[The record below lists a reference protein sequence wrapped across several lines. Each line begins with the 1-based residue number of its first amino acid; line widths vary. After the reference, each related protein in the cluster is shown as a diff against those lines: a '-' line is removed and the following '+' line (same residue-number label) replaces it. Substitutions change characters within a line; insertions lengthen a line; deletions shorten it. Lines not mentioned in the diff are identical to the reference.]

1 MIIKQFDR
9 DILNWQTFWDQYYSS
24 VHVKTNI
31 SETDKFTYLKSLL
44 SESAFETISGLT
56 LTSGNYVEAIKLLQ
70 NRYGNHQALINA
82 YMDKFVQLEA
92 ITKSSDITR
101 LRKVYNQIETGIRN
115 LKTFD
120 VHPESY
126 GSLLVPVLSTKLP
139 GDVRT
144 LFARTFN
151 HGKWD
156 LTEMMEIFKKKFEA
170 KECAFATINYKSRDK
185 NNSQF
190 TSSALFNNSEKNLCI
205 FCGGTHTSSKF
216 RKVSN
221 PKARKDILFKNKVC
235 FTCFLQ
241 GHFSS
246 RCTSPYRCTK
256 CEGRHHIS
264 ICLKDTMDQPSQKS
278 SNHSFSNSS
287 SHSAQ
292 NLPSH
297 YTQIASDQASRNS
310 STHVPHH
317 SSTSLSQTS
326 SNQHNSQSTHT
337 NFTNNLNQ
345 VLLQTAYASISDT
358 DLKNSQK
365 LFILFDSGA
374 QRSYI
379 TEILKSQLNLQVI
392 RTERIVIKVFG
403 NTDAELKNVDV
414 VI

>member
-1 MIIKQFDR
+1 M
-9 DILNWQTFWDQYYSS
+9 
-24 VHVKTNI
+24 
-31 SETDKFTYLKSLL
+31 LK
-44 SESAFETISGLT
+44 
-56 LTSGNYVEAIKLLQ
+56 
-70 NRYGNHQALINA
+70 
-82 YMDKFVQLEA
+82 
-92 ITKSSDITR
+92 
-101 LRKVYNQIETGIRN
+101 
-115 LKTFD
+115 
-120 VHPESY
+120 
-126 GSLLVPVLSTKLP
+126 TKLP
-139 GDVRT
+139 GDLRT
-144 LFARTFN
+144 RFARTFN

-156 LTEMMEIFKKKFEA
+156 LTEMMEIFKKELEA
-170 KECAFATINYKSRDK
+170 KECAFATINCKSRDK
-185 NNSQF
+185 NSSQF

-205 FCGGTHTSSKF
+205 FCGGTHTSSKC

-235 FTCFLQ
+235 LICFLQ

-246 RCTSPYRCTK
+246 RCTSQYRCRK

-264 ICLKDTMDQPSQKS
+264 ICLKDTMDQPSQNS

-287 SHSAQ
+287 NHSAQ

-297 YTQIASDQASRNS
+297 STQNASGQASRNS

-326 SNQHNSQSTHT
+326 SNQHNSQPTHT

-365 LFILFDSGA
+365 SFILFDSGA

-379 TEILKSQLNLQVI
+379 TESLKSQLNLQAI
-392 RTERIVIKVFG
+392 RTECIVIKEFG

-414 VI
+414 VNLKVSGLKEQIFVEALVIPEIYNSLTNQCSKTVIQENYPHLQWLQFADFSNFETKRIELLIGLDHY